1 MDDAPL
7 NSVAFVLSWYQQNV
21 DPRAKGARL
30 EIGPDGNP
38 TGRMIITHERGLPD
52 QAVHLDFVR
61 ACLTFKDWRL
71 SSRKKWT
78 TTRKVKKLS
87 MFGAIRA
94 EEDAAQLEH
103 RSPSMSN
110 VLSIFR
116 SQKPRLGYD
125 RMLLLFDE
133 VFSAYLKAVGRQ
145 ADWRW

>member
-7 NSVAFVLSWYQQNV
+7 NSVVFVLSWYQQNV
-21 DPRAKGARL
+21 DARAKEARF

-38 TGRMIITHERGLPD
+38 TGRMIIMHECGLPD
-52 QAVHLDFVR
+52 QAVSLDFVR

-71 SSRKKWT
+71 NSRKKWT
-78 TTRKVKKLS
+78 TTHKFKNS
-87 MFGAIRA
+87 GMSGAILA
-94 EEDAAQLEH
+94 EEDAARLEH

-116 SQKPRLGYD
+116 SQKPRLSYD